1 MMPEKEL
8 IDRIEAIEKRLDE
21 INKLIELI
29 EQKRGKTITEWL
41 DGPIMAYG
49 KHNITEDDLNNVH
62 EYYKRR
68 RN

>member
-8 IDRIEAIEKRLDE
+8 IERIEALEKRLNE
-21 INKLIELI
+21 IDQLIELV

-41 DGPIMAYG
+41 DGPIMSYG
-49 KHNITEDDLNNVH
+49 KHNITEEDLNNVH

-68 RN
+68 R